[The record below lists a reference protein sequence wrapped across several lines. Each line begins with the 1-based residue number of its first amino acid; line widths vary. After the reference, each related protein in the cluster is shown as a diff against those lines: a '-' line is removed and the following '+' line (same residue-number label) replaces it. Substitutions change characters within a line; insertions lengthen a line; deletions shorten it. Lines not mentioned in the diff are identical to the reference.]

1 MQKIILNKTSGFGIN
16 LYPNQAETVIV
27 VIHGASEGALRY
39 SEFANNFKNDYDVIT
54 YNHPGH
60 ETGHEVDFSY
70 DQLLNESKEVL
81 LYAQANYKQVIIFAH
96 SMGSLVIRELLI
108 YVRDNTKIILS
119 GAPVLSFGDKASA
132 SLAILGLKLMKPEK
146 VSTKMN
152 YKVFDEKSSKIG
164 LDDKTW
170 LSSQA
175 GVVMLYKAS
184 KLTNQLFTNRSLEAL
199 LELSLAANERS
210 VFKRLNNF
218 EVLLVSGATDV
229 FTNNGLN
236 YRFVTKYAKR
246 AKVKVYPNSYHE
258 VHNDIDKN
266 QLFKDIR
273 KFIEKESNGKN

>member
-119 GAPVLSFGDKASA
+119 GAPVLSLGDKASA

-236 YRFVTKYAKR
+236 YRFVTKYAKK